1 MKEET
6 IKRSLEYSR
15 EKQKEYGWDSQA
27 VQEGYLQGVL
37 DATRWIPVE
46 ERLPEKQGCYFV
58 KCKTSFPKNCD
69 VIVAEFYEDNQTFY
83 SESSDYPIHDVI
95 SWRPIE
101 F

>member
-1 MKEET
+1 MKDET

-46 ERLPEKQGCYFV
+46 EKEPPQDEKILVKYLCGSVTRFEAVEVSTYYNGRFSGGCDWKYA
-58 KCKTSFPKNCD
+58 T
-69 VIVAEFYEDNQTFY
+69 
-83 SESSDYPIHDVI
+83 H
-95 SWRPIE
+95 WRPIE